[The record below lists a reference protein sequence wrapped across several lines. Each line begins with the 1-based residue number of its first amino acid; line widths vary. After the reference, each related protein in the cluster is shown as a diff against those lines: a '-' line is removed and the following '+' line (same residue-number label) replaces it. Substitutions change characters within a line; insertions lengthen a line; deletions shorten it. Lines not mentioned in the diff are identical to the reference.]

1 MWNRI
6 EDLENWCHHINMRMI
21 GLKEGLEPGGMIKYV
36 YNILSEGL
44 GIEIERAH
52 HVLTLRPV
60 ADHLLTTPCEVLI
73 CLAVTSERS
82 THVYLLVI

>member
-6 EDLENWCHHINMRMI
+6 EDLENRGHHINMRMI

-36 YNILSEGL
+36 YNVLSEGL

-60 ADHLLTTPCEVLI
+60 LTTPCEVLI